1 MRFLRS
7 AKSNNGMPLR
17 TLQVGIE
24 PIMKLTVLCVALLV
38 ASCGAVT
45 SQSIYEGL
53 RTQQSLK
60 DVGALQPTEKMGT
73 YDGYERERQVLK
85 PQE

>member
-1 MRFLRS
+1 
-7 AKSNNGMPLR
+7 
-17 TLQVGIE
+17 
-24 PIMKLTVLCVALLV
+24 MKLTVLCVALLV
-38 ASCGAVT
+38 AGCGAVN

-60 DVGALQPTEKMGT
+60 NLGALQPSEKMGT
-73 YDGYERERQVLK
+73 YDYYEKERKKLK

>member
-1 MRFLRS
+1 
-7 AKSNNGMPLR
+7 MPLR
-17 TLQVGIE
+17 TLQFGIE
-24 PIMKLTVLCVALLV
+24 PTLKLTILCVALLV
-38 ASCGAVT
+38 AGCGAVT
-45 SQSIYEGL
+45 TESIYEGL

-73 YDGYERERQVLK
+73 YDGYETEWQKLK